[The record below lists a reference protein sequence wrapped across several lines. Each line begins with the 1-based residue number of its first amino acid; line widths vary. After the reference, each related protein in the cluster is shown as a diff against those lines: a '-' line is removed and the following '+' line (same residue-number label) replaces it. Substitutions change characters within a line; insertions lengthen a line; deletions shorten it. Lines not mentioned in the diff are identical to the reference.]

1 MTTAITMARP
11 DNTNK
16 SLASHEFR
24 EAMSRLG
31 AAVHLL
37 ATDGAAGKN
46 GATVSSVCSVSDD
59 PATLLVCLNRTARV
73 NQMVKTN
80 GVFSIN
86 TLLHDHT
93 EISNI
98 FAGQG
103 DLAMEDRFAKADWSL
118 LATGSPILNSA
129 RVSFDC
135 HIKEVSEVG
144 THSVI
149 FGEVVAARLGEFA
162 PALIYLDRNYHSV

>member
-1 MTTAITMARP
+1 MTTALTMAP
-11 DNTNK
+11 ADNTSK

-31 AAVHLL
+31 ASVHLL
-37 ATDGAAGKN
+37 ASAGTAGRV

-59 PATLLVCLNRTARV
+59 PATLLVCLNRSAKV
-73 NQMVKTN
+73 NQIVKDN

-86 TLLHDHT
+86 TLIHDHT
-93 EISNI
+93 DLSNV

-103 DLAMEDRFAKADWSL
+103 DLSMEERFAKGSWGT
-118 LATGSPILNSA
+118 LATGSPILESA

-135 HIKEVSEVG
+135 HIKEVTEVG

>member
-1 MTTAITMARP
+1 
-11 DNTNK
+11 
-16 SLASHEFR
+16 
-24 EAMSRLG
+24 MSRLG
-31 AAVHLL
+31 ASVHLL
-37 ATDGAAGKN
+37 TSTGAAGRV
-46 GATVSSVCSVSDD
+46 GATVSSVCSVSDN
-59 PATLLVCLNRTARV
+59 PPTLLVCLNRTAKV
-73 NQMVKTN
+73 NQIVKTN

-86 TLLHDHT
+86 TLIHDHT
-93 EISNI
+93 ELSNV

-103 DLAMEDRFAKADWSL
+103 ELPMDERFAKGNWIS

-135 HIKEVSEVG
+135 QIKEVSEVG

-149 FGEVVAARLGEFA
+149 FGEVVAARLGEVA

>member
-1 MTTAITMARP
+1 MTTALTMTP
-11 DNTNK
+11 SQNTTT
-16 SLASHEFR
+16 SLAAHEFR

-31 AAVHLL
+31 ASVHLL
-37 ATDGAAGKN
+37 ASDGPAGKT
-46 GATVSSVCSVSDD
+46 GATVSSVCSVSDE
-59 PATLLVCLNRTARV
+59 PATLLVCLNRNARM
-73 NQMVKTN
+73 NQIVKDN

-86 TLLHDHT
+86 TLVHDHT
-93 EISNI
+93 ELSNI
-98 FAGQG
+98 FAGKG
-103 DLAMEDRFAKADWSL
+103 DLSMQDRFTKGSWTQLS
-118 LATGSPILNSA
+118 TGSPILESA

>member
-1 MTTAITMARP
+1 MTTTTTMTKP
-11 DNTNK
+11 DKTEK
-16 SLASHEFR
+16 SLASHEFK

-37 ATDGAAGKN
+37 ASSGPAGRV

-59 PATLLVCLNRTARV
+59 PATLLVCLNRIARV
-73 NQMVKTN
+73 NRIVKDN

-93 EISNI
+93 EMSNV

-103 DLAMEDRFAKADWSL
+103 ELTMEERFAKGNWTTL
-118 LATGSPILNSA
+118 LTGAPILESA

-135 HIKEVSEVG
+135 HIKEVTEVG